1 MDKKDLF
8 IVGTLGM
15 GGFGRVELVSVLLCV
30 CGCRG
35 VFSYDLLTFVQYLHL
50 YSMYVY
56 VRM

>member
-15 GGFGRVELVSVLLCV
+15 GGFGRVELVSVLVCV
-30 CGCRG
+30 WMHGG
-35 VFSYDLLTFVQYLHL
+35 HL
-50 YSMYVY
+50 AVTIRTYIRIVCICTY

>member
-35 VFSYDLLTFVQYLHL
+35 AFSYDLPTFVQYLH
-50 YSMYVY
+50 S
-56 VRM
+56 

>member
-15 GGFGRVELVSVLLCV
+15 GGFGRVELVSVL
-30 CGCRG
+30 G
-35 VFSYDLLTFVQYLHL
+35 VDAWGHLAVTIDTYLHS
-50 YSMYVY
+50 YSSMCKY